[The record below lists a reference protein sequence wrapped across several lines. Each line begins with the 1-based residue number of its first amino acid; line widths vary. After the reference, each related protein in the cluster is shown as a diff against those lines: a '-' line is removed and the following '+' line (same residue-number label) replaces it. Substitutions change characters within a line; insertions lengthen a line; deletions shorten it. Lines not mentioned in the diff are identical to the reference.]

1 MDGSVSILRQ
11 KVRYRKMDK
20 KKNYKSNILI
30 KGVESWYNK
39 RQVVKQCHIN
49 KQMAAETQ
57 EIIEISRKITGRY
70 IT

>member
-1 MDGSVSILRQ
+1 
-11 KVRYRKMDK
+11 MDK